1 MHVGVAFFFPFS
13 SPLLDCGGG
22 REVVCVH
29 YHMLVLPSFGGGGD
43 FSVYLTWVQVGYS
56 KTLILVYLTWVQV
69 GYPKTLI

>member
-43 FSVYLTWVQVGYS
+43 FSVYLT
-56 KTLILVYLTWVQV
+56 
-69 GYPKTLI
+69 